1 MDADENSSTKSKDSS
16 TSILRSVSIRK
27 PRRGTLSGGDGTSST
42 TKKIATAINQIVK
55 RRASVSTPSQPKD
68 LAGISIP
75 RPEILTRNTPQASP
89 STSQHLQTQV
99 HKSQQIQQQQVQQQ
113 DQEQRQ
119 SQGII
124 NIIRNK
130 PPRPLSSHSTH
141 NISVSPTHP
150 SFPLSVTN
158 EEDSSVVKSID
169 VISESTNNSDKP
181 PSQRKMNSS
190 LFTRDNKNVPKDD
203 RMEKLLKK
211 AKNFLDHK
219 QRSKARITSL
229 WNFIDVTNELDQA
242 QFFQQ
247 HAEDVFDVLY
257 KSFMGQVDKI
267 KQKSERPMSFSS
279 KEFLNINKT
288 LLLLRKV
295 FLFLPDRIRSGWQRG
310 KIAEMLK
317 HLLDHGNHHRVRIQ
331 GFQLLLLWIN
341 DQTIELTECV
351 NLYANAIS
359 LDLFL
364 HDQIRIGSDD
374 YQVKES
380 TWRKFNRPISFGQIS
395 IKADDRGPLF
405 PNPHPPTF
413 HDILQLIQMDLGSL
427 VKLAHVAAGSTPPPE
442 NYEFPVNEN
451 IEPDNGIAIGMGIDA
466 AFAAAKFH
474 FELTKKQYLVKLF
487 PQCAKKLYLIPE
499 NQEIGFQKCPPS
511 ILRAFIT
518 FLIHHCLDNNEA
530 ISDAISSHPSPA
542 TPILKS
548 IVLGAEN
555 REFAHEIVRQALMLP
570 AGSPLYKDIVR
581 GAVHIVGIWIL
592 SGEEERPVFL
602 RKSPSS
608 PQPSH
613 SAYSSFS
620 SSIFASS
627 SYTSLPSPEYQSEPS
642 FSPATTPSTVS
653 FNSTY
658 ANANV
663 YLRRYIVLLT
673 LVFEDHS
680 LLTND
685 GGMVNVEVEA
695 QVSIYRD
702 VLALYRSIMAEG
714 PIELEPATWETLLS
728 SLLDIQERIMN
739 QSNKY
744 VLISSV
750 TLADDLAD
758 YLVETVLY
766 AFARS
771 KVQQPELWR
780 SLTNRMSISLR
791 WSQTVSQWAKIMLR
805 MTKVLSKNIYHVD
818 LDAVELNRRIS
829 TTPERHF
836 HRRRPSKNRTRHLSL
851 RGAYRHK
858 SSGSNSSREEIMGTD
873 FSVSIKNVN
882 ESRKSGRR
890 PMSIHQDIGSFESK
904 SQTLLLNIGT
914 TVFSGGSSIHSE
926 SIASDDEDQGDDDDY
941 FDASSEVAADDA
953 AEVKSNR
960 TSSSSVFFAQPNFSG
975 DKLSVSLANF
985 RCPDFIH
992 IEALSWSTE
1001 NALLVWKNLLTA
1013 LGNLNYIQISPNHAE
1028 AIKCI
1033 VDIVDMLSLVR
1044 NHQYGRFSSPF
1055 LFDFSPWLFEACN
1068 LPLAFAPGRALAYAG
1083 LCKIMSCPH
1092 EKFDEEYY
1100 PHFYRALLKGLSDQD
1115 SSIILAIINN
1125 STKLFSQ
1132 NLPGCNILYYSFI
1145 ETIRN
1150 LLSKHD
1156 YNSNTSEITIHNSIT
1171 ILCSLICIVNQL
1183 PSLQVPDIPYK
1194 NLAQMNVED
1203 LNELKFSKLDS
1214 IKYSELRLMLQETL
1228 LSALSNEETISNYE
1242 THNMLLYGLCTL
1254 AFDELTATPWPDKT
1268 IIKSCLQ
1275 ALLEQLYWSHLP
1287 VVTVAADC
1295 LITFAHNSSLW
1306 SDNDSVFFMIIQDV
1320 FGHLIGSL
1328 NEHLALQ
1335 KASHKNGRG
1344 FIIAKIFYCLLDWL
1358 MIIPSNLFTD
1368 TELCQLVFDA
1378 IEMAF
1383 ELSNLELN
1391 KIPKKKYPMS
1401 FYKNKGKHL
1410 NNEFPVKF
1418 KKAERKVSLD
1428 NVFEHDHSIN
1438 VGFDNSAED
1447 VNFVKEIAL
1456 FVLLHLTH
1464 HLDNFSPIHGPAMMH
1479 STLVGPM
1486 GADTKDDEASN
1497 NYHYFSFNDTTI
1509 ITLVEMP
1516 GKDSSVSR
1524 MIIRDFTGKYSWD
1537 SKLFYENMHSTE
1549 NNLIKSNNMICENMM
1564 FRSDIKVES
1573 NSSFDSFED
1582 ENGLPQ
1588 NCRSDQVNMLDNLL
1602 QHIDEQT
1609 SSATL
1614 NQTYPPSSTSGDLL
1628 LLEKELD
1635 RHVQEEI
1642 LYDKAIN
1649 TQAQSWYDTV
1659 VSVRNNTL
1667 RDDNKSF
1674 NSLSRSPLYSRST
1687 SHSSLGADFSLS
1699 KSFLP
1704 VLPPVAEKPSETYQQ
1719 CRLFLSHFGWLTPES
1734 LNDGTICV
1742 LNKGS
1747 TLFRDIR
1754 LLDKKHAREVFKFAL
1769 LYVAPGQD
1777 DEQSILHNTSGS
1789 EKYNEFVQ
1797 SLGWEIDLTTHPGY
1811 LGGLERNCSNGLTAV
1826 YYCTSTIEVIF
1837 HDATKMPTDPND
1849 PKQLRKKRHI
1859 GNDHVHIVWN
1869 ENRRDY
1875 RKSTIGGDFGNV
1887 QIVISP
1893 LPNELY
1899 SVDIYRD
1906 SKIPPFGPL
1915 LHGMVISRNVLGPL
1929 VRMTAIQ
1936 AFRNSLHN
1944 INSINSTIYQHSY
1957 MERAADIQMIMSKY
1971 KNNNCSTFEAFMSK
1985 IFFSEDLTV

>member
-16 TSILRSVSIRK
+16 TSILRSVSIRR

-42 TKKIATAINQIVK
+42 TKQKIATAINQIVH
-55 RRASVSTPSQPKD
+55 RRASVSTPSRPKD
-68 LAGISIP
+68 LAAISVP
-75 RPEILTRNTPQASP
+75 RPEPLPRNTPISP
-89 STSQHLQTQV
+89 ITD
-99 HKSQQIQQQQVQQQ
+99 KGISQQLQIPNLLQQQQQQVQQQ
-113 DQEQRQ
+113 DLEQRQ
-119 SQGII
+119 F
-124 NIIRNK
+124 NIIKNK
-130 PPRPLSSHSTH
+130 SPRPLSSHSTH
-141 NISVSPTHP
+141 NVSVSPTQS
-150 SFPLSVTN
+150 SFPLSVTT
-158 EEDSSVVKSID
+158 EEDSVIKSVD
-169 VISESTNNSDKP
+169 VLSDSTSNSDKP
-181 PSQRKMNSS
+181 PSQKKMNSS

-219 QRSKARITSL
+219 QRSKARVTSL
-229 WNFIDVTNELDQA
+229 WNFIDVANELDQA

-247 HAEDVFDVLY
+247 HAEDVFDVIY

-279 KEFLNINKT
+279 KEFLNVNKT

-364 HDQIRIGSDD
+364 YDQIRIGGDD

-380 TWRKFNRPISFGQIS
+380 MWRRINRPISLGQIS

-413 HDILQLIQMDLGSL
+413 HDIIQLIQMDLSSL
-427 VKLAHVAAGSTPPPE
+427 VRLAHVAAGSTPSPE

-487 PQCAKKLYLIPE
+487 PQCAKNLYLIPE

-518 FLIHHCLDNNEA
+518 FLIHHCLDNNET
-530 ISDAISSHPSPA
+530 ISDAMSSHPSPA

-602 RKSPSS
+602 RKSPST
-608 PQPSH
+608 PQPPH
-613 SAYSSFS
+613 SAYPSFS

-653 FNSTY
+653 FNATY

-680 LLTND
+680 LLIND
-685 GGMVNVEVEA
+685 GGIVNIEVEA

-702 VLALYRSIMAEG
+702 VLALYRSIMAEC

-744 VLISSV
+744 ALISSV

-780 SLTNRMSISLR
+780 SLANRMSISLR

-805 MTKVLSKNIYHVD
+805 MTKRDISIDDVLQKIAPDTCLY
-818 LDAVELNRRIS
+818 A
-829 TTPERHF
+829 
-836 HRRRPSKNRTRHLSL
+836 
-851 RGAYRHK
+851 
-858 SSGSNSSREEIMGTD
+858 
-873 FSVSIKNVN
+873 NVN
-882 ESRKSGRR
+882 ENRKSGRR

-904 SQTLLLNIGT
+904 SQTLLNIGT
-914 TVFSGGSSIHSE
+914 TVFSGGSSIHSG

-985 RCPDFIH
+985 RCPDFIR

-1001 NALLVWKNLLTA
+1001 NALLVWKNLLCA

-1044 NHQYGRFSSPF
+1044 NNQYGNFSSPF
-1055 LFDFSPWLFEACN
+1055 LFDFAPWLFEACN

-1092 EKFDEEYY
+1092 EDFDEEYY

-1115 SSIILAIINN
+1115 SSITLAIINN

-1156 YNSNTSEITIHNSIT
+1156 SNTLEFTIHNSIT

-1183 PSLQVPDIPYK
+1183 PSLKVPNIPYK
-1194 NLAQMNVED
+1194 NLTQMNEED
-1203 LNELKFSKLDS
+1203 FNELKFSKLDS

-1228 LSALSNEETISNYE
+1228 LSALSNEDTISNYE

-1268 IIKSCLQ
+1268 IIKNCLQ

-1295 LITFAHNSSLW
+1295 LITIAQNSSLW
-1306 SDNDSVFFMIIQDV
+1306 SENENDGIFFMIIQDV

-1358 MIIPSNLFTD
+1358 MVIPPNLFTD

-1391 KIPKKKYPMS
+1391 KNPRKKYPMT

-1428 NVFEHDHSIN
+1428 NALEHDHSIN

-1447 VNFVKEIAL
+1447 VNFVKEIAE

-1479 STLVGPM
+1479 STFVGPM
-1486 GADTKDDEASN
+1486 GADTKDDETSN

-1509 ITLVEMP
+1509 ITLVEIP
-1516 GKDSSVSR
+1516 GKDSSASR

-1537 SKLFYENMHSTE
+1537 SKLFYENKHSIE
-1549 NNLIKSNNMICENMM
+1549 SNLIKSNDMICENMM
-1564 FRSDIKVES
+1564 FRPGIKVES
-1573 NSSFDSFED
+1573 NSSLDSFKD
-1582 ENGLPQ
+1582 ENGSPKNRQ
-1588 NCRSDQVNMLDNLL
+1588 SDQVNMLDNLL
-1602 QHIDEQT
+1602 QHIGEKT

-1614 NQTYPPSSTSGDLL
+1614 NQTYPLSSTSGDLL

-1635 RHVQEEI
+1635 RHTREEI
-1642 LYDKAIN
+1642 HYDKATNI
-1649 TQAQSWYDTV
+1649 QAQSC
-1659 VSVRNNTL
+1659 
-1667 RDDNKSF
+1667 
-1674 NSLSRSPLYSRST
+1674 LSRNPLYSRST

-1704 VLPPVAEKPSETYQQ
+1704 VLSPVAEKPSEAYQQ

-1769 LYVAPGQD
+1769 LYVGPGQE

-1826 YYCTSTIEVIF
+1826 YYCTSTIEIIF
-1837 HDATKMPTDPND
+1837 HDVTKMPTDPND

-1869 ENRRDY
+1869 ENNREY

-1957 MERAADIQMIMSKY
+1957 VERAADIQMIMSKY
-1971 KNNNCSTFEAFMSK
+1971 KNNNCSSFEAFMSK
-1985 IFFSEDLTV
+1985 IFFSEELVV